1 LGAVSAW
8 TALDGN
14 LHDDA
19 LKETE
24 MSETLDL
31 FADLAP
37 AVKADPKLDL
47 WARQAVVA
55 SLLYYRHDQS
65 FMSDHEFDAMC
76 VRIADAWDHLSPVR
90 KFMLGSAG
98 EIRSS
103 GFGVKVTVA
112 AENAAYSW
120 MNSKR
125 VSPSVVGRIN
135 NWTFDERHCLHWA
148 GVSS

>member
-1 LGAVSAW
+1 
-8 TALDGN
+8 
-14 LHDDA
+14 
-19 LKETE
+19 

-37 AVKADPKLDL
+37 APKAEPQLDL

-55 SLLYYRHDQS
+55 SLLYYRHDHS
-65 FMSDHEFDAMC
+65 FMSDETFDAMC
-76 VRIADAWDHLSPVR
+76 KRIADAWDQLSPIR

-120 MNSKR
+120 MNKNR

-135 NWTFDERHCLHWA
+135 TWTFNETHRLHWA
-148 GVSS
+148 GVAA

>member
-1 LGAVSAW
+1 
-8 TALDGN
+8 
-14 LHDDA
+14 
-19 LKETE
+19 

-37 AVKADPKLDL
+37 AVKAEPQLDL

-55 SLLYYRHDQS
+55 SLLYYRHDHS
-65 FMSDHEFDAMC
+65 FMSDGEFDKMC
-76 VRIADAWDHLSPVR
+76 QRIADSWDQLSPIR
-90 KFMLGSAG
+90 KFMPGSAR

-103 GFGVKVTVA
+103 GFGVKVTTA

-120 MNSKR
+120 MSAQR
-125 VSPSVVGRIN
+125 VKPSVVGRIN
-135 NWTFDERHCLHWA
+135 NWTFDDTHRLHWA